1 MILGIDPGETTG
13 WALYDRKM
21 RRAVGSGEFER
32 YTLSNEV
39 IDRYLEGVFE
49 AVVIERPVAHGP
61 TRPQVVECAYVTG
74 RLFQTFLKW
83 HSAASQLTRLQV
95 RQRLQLATHGVV
107 QVKNDATVW
116 AALKILHGGDD
127 SAKRG
132 GALHGVKAHGR
143 AALAVAVAWTL
154 PAAPNEKAAEP

>member
-13 WALYDRKM
+13 WTLYDEVNK
-21 RRAVGSGEFER
+21 RAVKSGEFER
-32 YTLSNEV
+32 H
-39 IDRYLEGVFE
+39 
-49 AVVIERPVAHGP
+49 AVDSAVPVDYVAVIERPVAHGP
-61 TRPQVVECAYVTG
+61 TRPQVVECAYIAG
-74 RLFQTFLKW
+74 RL
-83 HSAASQLTRLQV
+83 SQLFRTLCPINYEMTRLQV

-107 QVKNDATVW
+107 RVRNDATVW

-127 SAKRG
+127 SAKKG

>member
-13 WALYDRKM
+13 WTLYDEVNK
-21 RRAVGSGEFER
+21 RAVRSGEFER
-32 YTLSNEV
+32 HFWDVSV
-39 IDRYLEGVFE
+39 AVDWP
-49 AVVIERPVAHGP
+49 VVIERPVAHGP
-61 TRPQVVECAYVTG
+61 TRPQVVETAYIAG
-74 RLFQTFLKW
+74 RL
-83 HSAASQLTRLQV
+83 SQLFWTLCPLRYELTRLQV

-132 GALHGVKAHGR
+132 GALYGVKAHGR